1 MGGEAIRGRGACLG
15 WVEAFSGL
23 RCGGSRPRRPSR
35 PVPRGS
41 AQADPTR
48 GSAPGSRRECVP
60 WISAGPRSRVSPGS
74 APALRQLRQLCGVS
88 LFGGWERGLCGSI
101 AKVWGAG
108 ALRAHLLAARLAGV
122 VATSREESLRS
133 YRLFAARDP
142 RVLIGID
149 PERGWGMRELIG
161 LMAERC
167 GVSAD
172 PGHVSGHDVIDPGL
186 TLAALDAFAE
196 RLAEVAGRRAPVLLG
211 TGHPH
216 RLLGFYADLA
226 DALSA
231 AGCAV
236 LTPAQGLCVD
246 ITTRFGL
253 RTYNLDYVRGVALV
267 REPGP
272 VSSGRATGAHTHSP
286 LPVRVAL
293 AAAAEAGG
301 PVPELVIG
309 DHGWVCGAGQLG
321 FEAIGLADTDDPALF
336 VGEAEGVV
344 SLVVPLDDAVRSAY
358 YRPLTRY
365 VLNRACLSQ

>member
-1 MGGEAIRGRGACLG
+1 ML
-15 WVEAFSGL
+15 S
-23 RCGGSRPRRPSR
+23 
-35 PVPRGS
+35 
-41 AQADPTR
+41 T
-48 GSAPGSRRECVP
+48 
-60 WISAGPRSRVSPGS
+60 
-74 APALRQLRQLCGVS
+74 
-88 LFGGWERGLCGSI
+88 
-101 AKVWGAG
+101 G
-108 ALRAHLLAARLAGV
+108 ALRAHLLAARLAGP

-142 RVLIGID
+142 RVLIGLD
-149 PERGWGMRELIG
+149 PEWTWKQRDLIE
-161 LMAERC
+161 LMARKC

-172 PGHVSGHDVIDPGL
+172 PHHVSGHDLIDPEL
-186 TLAALDAFAE
+186 TLTALDAFAD
-196 RLAEVAGRRAPVLLG
+196 RLAAAAQRRAPVLLG

-216 RLLGFYADLA
+216 RLLDFYAALA

-231 AGCAV
+231 AGCTV
-236 LTPAQGLCVD
+236 LTPAHGRCVD

-253 RTYNLDYVRGVALV
+253 RTYNLEYVRRVAFV
-267 REPGP
+267 REPGTP
-272 VSSGRATGAHTHSP
+272 RPGCATGAHTHSP
-286 LPVRVAL
+286 MPVRLAL

-301 PVPELVIG
+301 PLPDLVIG

-344 SLVVPLDDAVRSAY
+344 SVVVPLDDAVRSGY